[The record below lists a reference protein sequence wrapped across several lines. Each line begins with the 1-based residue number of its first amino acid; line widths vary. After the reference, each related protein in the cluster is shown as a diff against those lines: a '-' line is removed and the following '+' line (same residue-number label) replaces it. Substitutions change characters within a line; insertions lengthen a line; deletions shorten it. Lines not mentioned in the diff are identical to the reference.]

1 MLLQKKNG
9 ELTKNFDFILN
20 HCIRPQMTF
29 KLTSSLLYDK
39 KKLGFFLNTIEIIF
53 IFEVP
58 LSGIIKKV
66 NIILHFSS
74 AVEYV
79 RILSEKGFFFNVN
92 NIFVNIIKYFSE

>member
-39 KKLGFFLNTIEIIF
+39 KKTWVFL
-53 IFEVP
+53 
-58 LSGIIKKV
+58 
-66 NIILHFSS
+66 
-74 AVEYV
+74 
-79 RILSEKGFFFNVN
+79 
-92 NIFVNIIKYFSE
+92 KYNRNYIHL